1 MMLVSGIKMAN
12 ALDVL
17 TYADDSHSLV
27 KRCLIRSIENMS
39 GRKHYAGLYEIWRD
53 TIVPTGENLF
63 AGMLSLTGIS
73 LKSLD
78 VFPPLGLPNGP
89 LIIVANHPYGIGDG
103 AAALALA
110 EQLGRPFKVLINS
123 ALLKVPEIRPF
134 ALAVDFEETKEALAN
149 NLEMRRQALQFL
161 KSGGTIIIFP
171 AGGVATAP
179 KGIGKAV
186 DLPWKTFVATLIQKS
201 QANILPVFFEGQNS
215 RMFHIVSQFSLT
227 LRLSLLVREF
237 TRLSGSTI
245 AFHTGKLM
253 RPDELASL
261 TDRKALIKHLHAAVW
276 ELDPARKSTV
286 KCHNNMP

>member
-1 MMLVSGIKMAN
+1 MAN
-12 ALDVL
+12 ALDIL
-17 TYADDSHSLV
+17 TYADDSHPVL
-27 KRCLIRSIENMS
+27 KRWVIRAIENLS
-39 GRKHYAGLYEIWRD
+39 GRRHYAAMYEIWRD

-63 AGMLSLTGIS
+63 SGMLGLSGITLQS
-73 LKSLD
+73 RD
-78 VFPPLGLPNGP
+78 IFPPVGLPKGP

-110 EQLGRPFKVLINS
+110 EQLGRPFKVLINN
-123 ALLKVPEIRPF
+123 ALLKVPEIRPY
-134 ALAVDFEETKEALAN
+134 ALAVHFEETKEALAN
-149 NLEMRRQALQFL
+149 NLAMRKEALEFL

-171 AGGVATAP
+171 SGAVATAP
-179 KGIGKAV
+179 KGLGKAV

-215 RMFHIVSQFSLT
+215 RIFHVVSQFSMT

-245 AFHTGKLM
+245 AFHTGALM
-253 RPDELASL
+253 RPEELTSL
-261 TDRKALIKHLHAAVW
+261 SDRKALIKHLHAAVW
-276 ELDPARKSTV
+276 ELDPARSQV